1 MKGKLNITQWPL
13 SVCATTYKRTTL
25 YCISPHQLW
34 NLFLLLADEVPF
46 ADDWVE
52 SESSSPKSVHRH
64 RSSHPYSFLDL
75 ILFFEIDIY
84 NIILYNIKQLYCI
97 LYLTLAFRNRSDKGR
112 NNNTRLACFLLQ
124 YSTNTVHTWSYCVLR
139 IFRNFYLVPYDCR
152 GTQILAKRTVLP
164 FIIYC
169 TSKRKERK
177 LHFPLCSYCVLLYY
191 YIQKNIFRNFYLS
204 GSVNKGVQNTS

>member
-1 MKGKLNITQWPL
+1 MKGKLNITQWL
-13 SVCATTYKRTTL
+13 LYCATTYWRL
-25 YCISPHQLW
+25 G
-34 NLFLLLADEVPF
+34 
-46 ADDWVE
+46 WVW
-52 SESSSPKSVHRH
+52 SSSPIAVFVCIVINHQIL
-64 RSSHPYSFLDL
+64 YSFLDL
-75 ILFFEIDIY
+75 ILFFEIDIYY

-164 FIIYC
+164 FIYC
-169 TSKRKERK
+169 TSKRKEGRK
-177 LHFPLCSYCVLLYY
+177 GSSISLCAPIVFFFII
-191 YIQKNIFRNFYLS
+191 IQKYIFRNFYLS